1 MDAVYAPGGPS
12 SSNPGFTYTAST
24 SSPTQ
29 SFTVNPQS
37 AGTTT
42 SLSAVTSPVT
52 FGAETTETFS
62 GTVTG
67 QSGDG
72 NPPGTVTVYYGPPTA
87 TELCQSTLTVSGADA
102 ATFGCAL
109 TASAS

>member
-12 SSNPGFTYTAST
+12 SSNPDFTYTAST
-24 SSPTQ
+24 STPTQ

-42 SLSAVTSPVT
+42 SLNAVTSPVT
-52 FGAETTETFS
+52 YGAETAETFS

-72 NPPGTVTVYYGPPTA
+72 YPEGTVTVY
-87 TELCQSTLTVSGADA
+87 ER
-102 ATFGCAL
+102 
-109 TASAS
+109 